1 MKVAFFPGCMVDM
14 FYPEV
19 GIAAVN
25 VLERLGCEVMLP
37 DDQVCC
43 GQPFSNSGYIEEAK
57 PMMRKVVDAYSGYD
71 TIVSLTG
78 SCAWA
83 IKAEYPHFFADD
95 PIYSKK
101 IAELAPGSMNSPSS
115 SLMFWALPTWEPI
128 LMERLPTT
136 KAATLRACWE
146 WKSSRSSCC
155 RTLRALTI

>member
-14 FYPEV
+14 LYPEV

-25 VLERLGCEVMLP
+25 VLEKLP

-57 PMMRKVVDAYSGYD
+57 PMMKKVIDAYSGYD

-95 PIYSKK
+95 VEYSNK
-101 IAELAPGSMNSPSS
+101 IADLAPRNGCGSC
-115 SLMFWALPTWEPI
+115 L
-128 LMERLPTT
+128 
-136 KAATLRACWE
+136 AASGE
-146 WKSSRSSCC
+146 GRSC
-155 RTLRALTI
+155 RRGMWYVLNA